1 MMTLKNVFHIIGP
14 VTLVV
19 GRFELSVDAVGF
31 FRWTLC
37 TREMLV
43 ILSFSWTSR
52 CVCEPY
58 ASSFA
63 AK

>member
-1 MMTLKNVFHIIGP
+1 MMALKNVFHIIGP

-19 GRFELSVDAVGF
+19 GRFGLSVDAVGF

-43 ILSFSWTSR
+43 ILSFPWTSS
-52 CVCEPY
+52 VCEPY